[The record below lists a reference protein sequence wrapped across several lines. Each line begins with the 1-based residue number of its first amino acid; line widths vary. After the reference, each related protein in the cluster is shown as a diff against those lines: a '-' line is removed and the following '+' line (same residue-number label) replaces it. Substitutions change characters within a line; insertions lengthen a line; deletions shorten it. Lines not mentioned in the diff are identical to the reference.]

1 MSEITQE
8 QIIPIGIG
16 EIVPQRFLNYSMYV
30 IQDRAL
36 PDVRDGL
43 KPVHRRIIY
52 SMGELGINYNKP
64 YKKCARTVGDVLGKY
79 HPHGDTSVYESM
91 VIMAQDFSTRY
102 PLVDGHGNFGSV
114 DGDPAAAMRY
124 TESRLS
130 KYGQE
135 LLANINKNIVDFKPN
150 YDQEEEEPV
159 VLGTLLPNLLA
170 NGSFGIAVGMATKIP
185 SHNLRDIYN
194 ACYKVIDNTL
204 EGKETDI
211 EEIIPIIQA
220 PDFATGGTIMGL
232 SGVKEGYRTGKGKV
246 VVRSKYNIVEGKKG
260 TSIIINEIPYNV
272 NKQKLIETIN
282 DLMKDDKNAKGQ
294 IIKPAIFPQIKEIR
308 DESDKDGLRIVI
320 DLKKD
325 ENAQIVVNNLI
336 KYTKFQD
343 NFNMNLIALVN
354 GEPKQLNILEMIEQ
368 FLGHAAEVIL
378 RRSQFDLDKAQVRL
392 NIVEGILRCLETEEF
407 LSEVIHAIRF
417 AENDIDALVELG
429 FNEAQARYI
438 ADMKI
443 RALSNS
449 SQDKLNKE
457 KEELTASVNEY
468 NAIINDELVL
478 LTKMKTEFKDLE
490 EKFGDDRRTD
500 ISFDEDSIDDEDL
513 IEDETLIITYTTQGT
528 IKAVEEG
535 EYKSQRRGGKGVK
548 ATNIKDDEIIKFM
561 FTSNS
566 KDDLLFFTNEGR
578 CHILKA
584 YKIGKSSKAA
594 KGRNINNYLNL
605 NVGEKIVSVL
615 NTSIKNKDNSLLFV
629 TKNGVI
635 KKLSL
640 EQLSTRFSVTKV
652 IGLREGDQLVQSLLV
667 EENDNVLIVT
677 SKGQSIRLDSSA
689 EGAKAIRS
697 MGRQATGVAGIN
709 VQEGDQVVD
718 MCVVKD
724 SDLILT
730 VTENGLGK
738 KTKASEWRV
747 LGRGAKGIVAHGLT
761 EKTGNIISVLTA
773 NEDDELFI
781 ATEQGL
787 ITRISTHDI
796 RVCGRSSQGVKVINL
811 NEDDKVA
818 SVSINRGSD
827 EDIEE

>member
-1 MSEITQE
+1 
-8 QIIPIGIG
+8 
-16 EIVPQRFLNYSMYV
+16 
-30 IQDRAL
+30 
-36 PDVRDGL
+36 
-43 KPVHRRIIY
+43 
-52 SMGELGINYNKP
+52 
-64 YKKCARTVGDVLGKY
+64 
-79 HPHGDTSVYESM
+79 
-91 VIMAQDFSTRY
+91 
-102 PLVDGHGNFGSV
+102 
-114 DGDPAAAMRY
+114 MRY

-130 KYGQE
+130 RYGQE
-135 LLANINKNIVDFKPN
+135 LLKDINKNIVDFKPN
-150 YDQEEEEPV
+150 YDQEEQEPT
-159 VLGTLLPNLLA
+159 VLGCLLPNLLA

-185 SHNLRDIYN
+185 SHNLHDIYN
-194 ACYKVIDNTL
+194 ACYKVIDDTIA
-204 EGKETDI
+204 GQETDI
-211 EEIIPIIQA
+211 EDLISIIQA

-246 VVRSKYNIVEGKKG
+246 VVRSKYNIVEDKKG
-260 TSIIINEIPYNV
+260 TSIIINEIPFNV
-272 NKQKLIETIN
+272 NKQKLIENIN
-282 DLMKDDKNAKGQ
+282 DLMKDDKNSKGQ
-294 IIKPAIFPQIKEIR
+294 VIKPATFPQIREIR

-320 DLKKD
+320 ELKKD
-325 ENAQIVVNNLI
+325 ENAQLVVNNLI

-354 GEPKQLNILEMIEQ
+354 GEPKQVTLLDMIEQ

-378 RRSQFDLDKAQVRL
+378 RRTQFDLEKAQVRL
-392 NIVEGILRCLETEEF
+392 NIVEGVLRCTSDEE
-407 LSEVIHAIRF
+407 LLQQVIHTIRF
-417 AENDIDALVELG
+417 AENDVEALIELG
-429 FNEAQARYI
+429 FNEAQAKHL

-443 RALSNS
+443 RSLSNAS
-449 SQDKLNKE
+449 EEKLSVERDN
-457 KEELTASVNEY
+457 LVANVNEY
-468 NAIINDELVL
+468 TAIIEDESVL
-478 LTKMKTEFKDLE
+478 LSKMKAEFQELE
-490 EKFGDDRRTD
+490 AKFGDDRRTD
-500 ISFDEDSIDDEDL
+500 IAFEEGNVDDEDL
-513 IEDETLIITYTTQGT
+513 IKDETLIITYTTEGT
-528 IKAVEEG
+528 IKAVEET

-578 CHILKA
+578 CHVLKA

-594 KGRNINNYLNL
+594 KGRNINNYLTL

-640 EQLSTRFSVTKV
+640 EQLSTRFTVTKV

-667 EENDNVLIVT
+667 EENDNLLIVT
-677 SKGQSIRLDSSA
+677 AKGQSIRLDSSA

-697 MGRQATGVAGIN
+697 MGRQASGVAGIN
-709 VQEGDQVVD
+709 VAEGDEVVD
-718 MCVVKD
+718 MCIVND
-724 SDLILT
+724 NDLILT

-738 KTKASEWRV
+738 KTRASEWRV
-747 LGRGAKGIVAHGLT
+747 LGRGAKGIVAHSLN

-773 NEDDELFI
+773 DEDDELFI

-811 NEDDKVA
+811 NDNDKVA
-818 SVSINRGSD
+818 SVSINRSSE